1 MTPQDRQK
9 AYQQVMN
16 GEAVLLDVRAEWER
30 DEDGFEPKSIHM
42 DYELFTEG
50 KLPDLPK
57 DTIIYLHCKSGG
69 RSGIV
74 AHVLKSHGFKHVSN
88 LGGFDDWT
96 ALKKG

>member
-1 MTPQDRQK
+1 
-9 AYQQVMN
+9 MN
-16 GEAVLLDVRAEWER
+16 GEAILLDVRTEWER
-30 DEDGFEPKSIHM
+30 NEDGFEQKSLHM

-57 DTIIYLHCKSGG
+57 DTIIYAHCKSGG

-74 AHVLKSHGFKHVSN
+74 AHVLKAHGFKYVSN